1 MAQSR
6 AKIALQFEPCD
17 DLGSAS
23 PDKSS
28 ERQATDVATC
38 PDEKSFSLQ
47 KIAAIAVGVALT
59 AFLAATGHLA
69 ISLGIVGLG
78 ILGSLLYAW
87 GNWILNNIPE
97 A

>member
-1 MAQSR
+1 M
-6 AKIALQFEPCD
+6 
-17 DLGSAS
+17 
-23 PDKSS
+23 
-28 ERQATDVATC
+28 
-38 PDEKSFSLQ
+38 
-47 KIAAIAVGVALT
+47 IAAIAVGVALT